1 MSHYPTLWF
10 GQLST
15 LDELQASK
23 DNHQN
28 QLMSRHIDNNDPTEI
43 INQDTFTFNSI
54 SIISE
59 ITNKTKIIGKH
70 IICSNLSLFICYV

>member
-1 MSHYPTLWF
+1 MSRQLTLCL

-15 LDELQASK
+15 LDELQASMN
-23 DNHQN
+23 NHQN
-28 QLMSRHIDNNDPTEI
+28 QLTSRHIDNNDPTEI

-59 ITNKTKIIGKH
+59 ITNKTKIMGKH
-70 IICSNLSLFICYV
+70 IIC

>member
-1 MSHYPTLWF
+1 MSRQLTLCL

-23 DNHQN
+23 NNHQN
-28 QLMSRHIDNNDPTEI
+28 QLTSRHIDNNDPTEI

-59 ITNKTKIIGKH
+59 ITNKTKIMGKH
-70 IICSNLSLFICYV
+70 IIC